1 MSTKRIRV
9 YFSHAIRGQVG
20 VGASHDTQNTN
31 CQAAQDMAANVKA
44 LLFRQR
50 PDIELDFY
58 IPADHEDFVQ
68 IAYDEKI
75 IPEADI
81 LKVDCLIIKDRCDAT
96 VVFVPGWDVLQGG
109 RKVEWKFAIEN
120 DLPVCVFERAGE
132 AASAIMSWVD
142 GGLVDAKN

>member
-1 MSTKRIRV
+1 MSKRIRV

-20 VGASHDTQNTN
+20 VGASHDTQNNN
-31 CQAAQDMAANVKA
+31 CRAAQDMAANVKQ
-44 LLFRQR
+44 LLFRER
-50 PDIELDFY
+50 PDIEVDFY

-75 IPEADI
+75 ISEENI

-96 VVFVPGWDVLQGG
+96 VVFVPGWDKLQGG

-132 AASAIMSWVD
+132 AASAIMNWVD
-142 GGLVDAKN
+142 GGLVDDNS

>member
-1 MSTKRIRV
+1 MSKNIRV

-20 VGASHDTQNTN
+20 VGATHEVQNTN
-31 CQAAQDMAANVKA
+31 CKAAQDMAANVRQ
-44 LLFRQR
+44 LLFIQR

-75 IPEADI
+75 IPEVDI

-96 VVFVPGWDVLQGG
+96 VVFVPSWDKVQGG
-109 RKVEWKFAIEN
+109 RKVEWKFCIEN
-120 DLPVCVFERAGE
+120 ELPVAVFERAAQAVAFIIE
-132 AASAIMSWVD
+132 QAD
-142 GGLVDAKN
+142 GKS

>member
-1 MSTKRIRV
+1 LEIVMSKNIRV

-20 VGASHDTQNTN
+20 VGATHEVQNTN
-31 CQAAQDMAANVKA
+31 CKAAQDMAANVRQ
-44 LLFRQR
+44 LLFIQR

-75 IPEADI
+75 IPEVDI

-96 VVFVPGWDVLQGG
+96 VVFVPSWDKVQGG
-109 RKVEWKFAIEN
+109 RKVEWKFCIEN
-120 DLPVCVFERAGE
+120 ELPVAVFERAAQAVAFIIE
-132 AASAIMSWVD
+132 QAD
-142 GGLVDAKN
+142 GKS